1 MKFDR
6 QLNANELLLAGA
18 CDAAAVV
25 RDADGIPLEAALLSV
40 GPVSLTLDGMRVRG
54 DVTLDDLRSII
65 DYYAAKDAWIP
76 VDCEHAVARLAD
88 AAGVEEAELLDLSA
102 LLAEKA
108 AAGMA
113 SLHLRGE
120 TLVAR
125 FERWSKRA
133 RKLFGEDAIYCYFSP
148 VFRGLQTPPLRITS
162 IALTNNPALDHLNSL
177 AATASEGGGR
187 LRIASLDVARTAG
200 EPPANHKH
208 KPQENRRMK
217 NALARIARILG
228 MDAAQLTDAE
238 TPDLDR
244 VADRIE
250 TLAAAPKSF
259 VAQVAPA
266 LHCSAEAPLETVAG
280 LVLAL
285 GEKAAA
291 DAASLTDLSTR
302 ISQVEAAEKSRYID
316 SLQGE
321 GRITAAMRPWAEKQ
335 DMAALR
341 DFAASAPVIIP
352 GGRALAADGG
362 AASQGDTLM
371 LSEATRRV
379 AAACGFSAAQ
389 VAKANGL
396 KVVAAAAL
404 AMLICFAPLASTAAP
419 ATADRNTVERPGRSF
434 SLTVKDAEVIYAGTM
449 VSRDSSGEALNAGDT
464 ASTVVMGIAAEKVD
478 NTDDG
483 ESVTILRG
491 VFRMVNGDT
500 FTVADIGEFG
510 YVADNQTIVK
520 AATATNDIIAG
531 LVVDVDASGVWIDFA
546 GVGEQGATSLASLAV
561 AGNAAVTGN
570 ATVGGTLGVTGNAT
584 LGGTAAVTGNATVGG
599 TLGVTGNTTIGASKV
614 VITAASGNIVSKG
627 TLGAGANGTEFTVDA
642 SGNIGGAAITGTGLV
657 KGGTLGIG
665 DGYLARDGDSLIWI
679 ENSVTNT
686 VVADVTN

>member
-1 MKFDR
+1 
-6 QLNANELLLAGA
+6 
-18 CDAAAVV
+18 
-25 RDADGIPLEAALLSV
+25 
-40 GPVSLTLDGMRVRG
+40 MRVRG

-396 KVVAAAAL
+396 KLVAAAL
-404 AMLICFAPLASTAAP
+404 ALLVCMAPLASTAAP

-570 ATVGGTLGVTGNAT
+570 ATVGGTLGVTGVAT
-584 LGGTAAVTGNATVGG
+584 FTAESVHNLGIDADYITTDAAAGIDTKTAGTLKVGEATATKVEIADTGVETEIQGTLDAQEAATFASTVGITGVLTLTAAPKLTAVTT
-599 TLGVTGNTTIGASKV
+599 
-614 VITAASGNIVSKG
+614 
-627 TLGAGANGTEFTVDA
+627 AGAQTVALTNAPAAGDA
-642 SGNIGGAAITGTGLV
+642 IWANIAVGATTYVIPLFPA
-657 KGGTLGIG
+657 
-665 DGYLARDGDSLIWI
+665 
-679 ENSVTNT
+679 E
-686 VVADVTN
+686 